1 MAMRAIEKRI
11 PDGKKLP
18 EYEVRRNEGVYGA
31 EKSKVVQG
39 RSRAA
44 RLRAGICEI
53 LNSCWKRYRKA
64 THEGGGD
71 RTKETGVTLSPMH
84 SIF

>member
-1 MAMRAIEKRI
+1 MRAIEKRI

-18 EYEVRRNEGVYGA
+18 EYEVQRNEGVYGA

-44 RLRAGICEI
+44 R
-53 LNSCWKRYRKA
+53 
-64 THEGGGD
+64 
-71 RTKETGVTLSPMH
+71 
-84 SIF
+84 